1 ALITRSYDS
10 LLVKVTTWAATPE
23 ETIARMHRALW
34 EFRVRGVATN
44 LRFLDQIIMHPRFAQ
59 AQYTTRFIDET
70 PELFAAP
77 QRRDRA
83 TRILTYLAETVVN
96 GNAEVTGRPVPERL
110 EAVRPPRLKA
120 DAPSIDSEPAG
131 CQQRLTEQ

>member
-1 ALITRSYDS
+1 
-10 LLVKVTTWAATPE
+10 
-23 ETIARMHRALW
+23 MHRALW

-44 LRFLDQIIMHPRFAQ
+44 LRFLDQIITHPRFAQ
-59 AQYTTRFIDET
+59 AQYTTSFIDET

-96 GNAEVTGRPVPERL
+96 GNAEVAGRPAPERL
-110 EAVRPPRLKA
+110 RAGRRSARRACRRTHPRPTVRRPAAGSVSRHWDLSA
-120 DAPSIDSEPAG
+120 SRNGCAPSSA
-131 CQQRLTEQ
+131 CC